1 VAELCRGLIP
11 SQLETIMGQGA
22 IVGALI
28 GAAVVAVIIF
38 IAILRKMPA
47 ATAPRTARQMTLES
61 PLPPQA
67 VFEKLKNGA
76 WRCIKVHDSDP
87 DRLVVVLASSVTVF
101 SYGFF
106 YPVFIAAKGSG
117 STLEV
122 GIKSRAVQWGPV
134 VTHNHK
140 AAVAEIEQAL
150 RA

>member
-1 VAELCRGLIP
+1 
-11 SQLETIMGQGA
+11 MGQGF
-22 IVGALI
+22 IVGALV
-28 GAAVVAVIIF
+28 GAAIVAAIIVI
-38 IAILRKMPA
+38 AMLRKMPA

-67 VFEKLKNGA
+67 VFHKLRNGA
-76 WRCIKVHDSDP
+76 WRRIKVHDSDP
-87 DRLVVVLASSVTVF
+87 DRLVLVLATSATVF

-106 YPVFIAAKGSG
+106 YPVFIVANGPG
-117 STLEV
+117 STIEI

-134 VTHNHK
+134 VTNNHK